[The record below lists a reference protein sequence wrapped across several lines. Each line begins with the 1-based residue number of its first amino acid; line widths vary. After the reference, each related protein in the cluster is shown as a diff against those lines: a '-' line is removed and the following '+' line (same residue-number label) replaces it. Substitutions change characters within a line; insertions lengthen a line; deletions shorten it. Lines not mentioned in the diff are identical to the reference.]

1 VPPDELREA
10 QALARNDRFL
20 LEVVEGWSLCPYARG
35 TRLSGQ
41 LAREVLLDAP
51 TPAEVAARATTH
63 EGGTASIVLLIFPD
77 LLVDDARAFE
87 RFADECR
94 KHASRCFAFAPFHP
108 DTSFSNDTPSR
119 LVGLFRRTPD
129 PTLQLVRFAALDA
142 ARKRA
147 PDGKFYFDGSSAA
160 WDALSSRP
168 ERGLSEQI
176 AHDNWSRAKDRT
188 DELAG
193 VLSGLRTAR

>member
-1 VPPDELREA
+1 VAREA
-10 QALARNDRFL
+10 EALARNDRFL
-20 LEVVEGWSLCPYARG
+20 VEVVEGWSLCPFARG

-41 LAREVLLDAP
+41 LEREVLLGAP
-51 TPAEVAARATTH
+51 SPAEVAARAATH
-63 EGGTASIVLLIFPD
+63 DSGTASIVLLILPE
-77 LLVDDARAFE
+77 LGPELAEDARAFE

-108 DTSFSNDTPSR
+108 ETSFVNDTPSR

-129 PTLQLVRFAALDA
+129 PTLQLVRFTALDA

-147 PDGKFYFDGSSAA
+147 PDGKFYFDGSSTA
-160 WDALSSRP
+160 WEALSARP

-176 AHDNWSRAKDRT
+176 AHDNWERAKDRT
-188 DELAG
+188 DELVA
-193 VLSGLRTAR
+193 VLATLRAR